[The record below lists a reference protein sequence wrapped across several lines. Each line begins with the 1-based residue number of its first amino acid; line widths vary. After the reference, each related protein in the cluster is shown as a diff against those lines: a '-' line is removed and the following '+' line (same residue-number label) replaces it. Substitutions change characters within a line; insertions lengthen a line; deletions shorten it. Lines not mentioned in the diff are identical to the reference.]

1 MRMSPELVPVNQ
13 LMLPQ
18 MAHSVYG
25 EQVLLAHLRKSTK
38 DATSLAEP
46 QGNLRTLPCQVLEG
60 LLHGYEWQ

>member
-1 MRMSPELVPVNQ
+1 MGMSPELVPVNQ

-25 EQVLLAHLRKSTK
+25 EVLLAHLRKSTK
-38 DATSLAEP
+38 DAAPLAEP
-46 QGNLRTLPCQVLEG
+46 QGNLRTLPSQVLEG